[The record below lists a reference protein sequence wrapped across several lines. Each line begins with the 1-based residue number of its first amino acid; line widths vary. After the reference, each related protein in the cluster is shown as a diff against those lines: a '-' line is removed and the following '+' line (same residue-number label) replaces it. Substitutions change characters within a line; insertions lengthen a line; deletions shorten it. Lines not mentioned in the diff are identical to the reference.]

1 MKNRTM
7 KADYHVHT
15 EFSDDS
21 EYQMEQVVR
30 DSIVMGLDE
39 ICFTDHVDYGVKNDW
54 DDGEKI
60 RYREG
65 IPGEPENMPIL
76 NVNYPLYYKTYQ
88 KMKTQYGN
96 KITLK
101 LGMEFG
107 MQVHTIEQ
115 YEKLYAKY
123 PFDFIILS
131 VHEVE
136 DKEFWTQ
143 DFQRDRTQQEYNERY
158 YEELLY
164 LVQNYHNYSVLGHMD
179 LITRYDKAGTYPF
192 EKLKPIFT
200 EILKTVIAD
209 GKGIE
214 VNTSS
219 HRYGLSD
226 LTPSRDILKLYRE
239 LGGTIITIGSDSH
252 KPEHL
257 GTFIDETKQELKT
270 LGFKEFCTFDK
281 MKPIYHQL

>member
-1 MKNRTM
+1 MR
-7 KADYHVHT
+7 ADYHVHT

-21 EYQMEQVVR
+21 EYLMEQVVM
-30 DSIVMGLDE
+30 DSIAKGLDE

-54 DDGEKI
+54 DDVDEVKYREKI
-60 RYREG
+60 L
-65 IPGEPENMPIL
+65 GEPENMPIL
-76 NVNYPLYYKTYQ
+76 NVNYPLYYKKYQ
-88 KMKTQYGN
+88 ELKKQYGN
-96 KITLK
+96 EITLK

-107 MQVHTIEQ
+107 MQAHTIEQ
-115 YEKLYAKY
+115 YENLFARY

-143 DFQRDRTQQEYNERY
+143 DFQKGRTQQEYNERY

-164 LVQNYHNYSVLGHMD
+164 LVQHYHNYSVLGHMD
-179 LITRYDKAGTYPF
+179 LITRYDEAGYYSF
-192 EKLKPIFT
+192 EKIKPIIT
-200 EILKTVIAD
+200 KILKYVIAD

-214 VNTSS
+214 INTSS
-219 HRYGLSD
+219 HRYGLKD
-226 LTPSRDILKLYRE
+226 LTPSRDILRLYYE
-239 LGGTIITIGSDSH
+239 LGGRIITIGSDSH

-257 GTFIDETKQELKT
+257 GAYIDGAKQELKN

-281 MKPIYHQL
+281 MKPVYHKL